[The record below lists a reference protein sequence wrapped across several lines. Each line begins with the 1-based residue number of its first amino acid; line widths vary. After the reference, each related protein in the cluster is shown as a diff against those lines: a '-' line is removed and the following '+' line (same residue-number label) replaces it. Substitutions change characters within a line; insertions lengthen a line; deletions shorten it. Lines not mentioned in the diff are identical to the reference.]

1 VQQKLQDDL
10 KHALKSGDKIR
21 LAVLRMALTGVKN
34 AEIEQRNS
42 LSEGEVLAVIAKEA
56 KRRKESI
63 EAFEKGNRQDLVAQE
78 KAELAILQE
87 YLPQQM
93 SRDEITVE
101 ARKVIT
107 ETGAN
112 SQKDKGKVMS
122 KLVNQLKGKAD
133 GQQISEVVS
142 ELLAGLEQ

>member
-1 VQQKLQDDL
+1 MQQKLQDDL

-21 LAVLRMALTGVKN
+21 VAVLRMVMTGVKN
-34 AEIEQRNS
+34 AEIDQKAP
-42 LSEGEVLAVIAKEA
+42 LSDGDVLAVFAKEA

-63 EAFEKGNRQDLVAQE
+63 EAFEKGNRQDLADQE

-93 SRDEITVE
+93 SRDEIAVE
-101 ARKVIT
+101 ARKVIS
-107 ETGAN
+107 EIGAS

-122 KLVNQLKGKAD
+122 KLVNQLKGKAE
-133 GQQISEVVS
+133 GQQINEVVS

>member
-1 VQQKLQDDL
+1 MQQKLQDDL